1 MPHQRQ
7 ELWTVFLDLIKR
19 HDSQPLTDKERADLI
34 QYMRQLTDQSLS
46 LNDFFSMTLDNFFE
60 RHDPHTSEIKRKK
73 RVGYFKNLGI
83 IYLGELLHVYRAG
96 QIKNHE
102 TIIKKVLERVL
113 RKTLPE
119 IMEAALE
126 WRPFYW
132 EDRVFLSALQNPLR
146 NSPLPAATLN
156 GLQAQNVFLF
166 GELLNK
172 TDDDPVVVF
181 LNNTQRILEL
191 SQSTQLRAGMLIP
204 SNWQPDYPEEVLLI
218 KAGVNESV
226 ILEKIKQVAEE
237 ERKQH
242 VANNTSPYHEFD
254 SDVFSVL
261 CKKIEELELSTRA
274 INALQNNGIEVIGQL
289 VRINQ
294 ETMKPFRGCGPGTIN
309 EIEAEL
315 EKHGLSL
322 GMDLPAE
329 VISLFPL

>member
-1 MPHQRQ
+1 MTHQRQ

-19 HDSQPLTDKERADLI
+19 HDSQPLTDKEQTDLV
-34 QYMRQLTDQSLS
+34 QYMRQLTDQNLS

-60 RHDPHTSEIKRKK
+60 RHDPHTSAIKRKK
-73 RVGYFKNLGI
+73 RVGYFRNLGI
-83 IYLGELLHVYRAG
+83 LYLGELLHAYRAG

-119 IMEAALE
+119 IMEAVLE

-132 EDRVFLSALQNPLR
+132 EDGAFLSALQNPLR
-146 NSPLPAATLN
+146 NSPLPTATLS
-156 GLQAQNVFLF
+156 GLQAQDTFLF
-166 GELLNK
+166 GELLQK
-172 TDDDPVVVF
+172 TDSDLVVVF

-204 SNWQPDYPEEVLLI
+204 PNWQPDYPEEVLLI

-226 ILEKIKQVAEE
+226 ILEKIKQAAEE
-237 ERKQH
+237 ERERH

-254 SDVFSVL
+254 SDVFAIL

-274 INALQNNGIEVIGQL
+274 INALQNNGIKVVGQL
-289 VRINQ
+289 VRINT
-294 ETMKPFRGCGPGTIN
+294 EVMKPFRGCGDGTIR
-309 EIEAEL
+309 EIETTL
-315 EKHGLSL
+315 KKHGLSL
-322 GMDLPAE
+322 GMELPPEVAE
-329 VISLFPL
+329 LFPL